1 MPAVFVNFD
10 APDLAAQ
17 IEKLSAGEVDQ
28 LQFGVVR
35 LDRDGIVDLY
45 SATEARLSGYGTSP
59 LGQNF
64 FEISRC
70 AGRGDF
76 QARVVKA
83 QEEGPVDLEFAF
95 PGDYANPT
103 RELRVRVQSARNGGV
118 WLFMERD

>member
-1 MPAVFVNFD
+1 MPAVSVNFD

-17 IEKLSAGEVDQ
+17 IEKLEPHEIDQ

-35 LDRDGIVDLY
+35 LDRDGVVDLY
-45 SATEARLSGYGTSP
+45 SATEARLSGYGAP
-59 LGQNF
+59 PMGRNF

-76 QARVVKA
+76 RARVVKA

-103 RELRVRVQSARNGGV
+103 RELRVRVQSARSGGV
-118 WLFMERD
+118 WLFFERD